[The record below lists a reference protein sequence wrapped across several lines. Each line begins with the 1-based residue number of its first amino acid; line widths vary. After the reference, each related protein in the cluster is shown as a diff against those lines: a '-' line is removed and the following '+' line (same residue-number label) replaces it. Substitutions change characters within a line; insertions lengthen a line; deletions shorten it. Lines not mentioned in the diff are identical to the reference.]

1 MPPAQAQGQAQAPD
15 SLVNRAKS
23 LALQLQF
30 LWFVGHLITGLLA
43 RAAALS
49 YPSTRVVVQAI
60 FAFLGS
66 GIWSYYKAYYGT
78 IIR

>member
-49 YPSTRVVVQAI
+49 YPSTLPPV
-60 FAFLGS
+60 
-66 GIWSYYKAYYGT
+66 
-78 IIR
+78 